1 MTRWAC
7 ATALTIAVTV
17 LTRRTAQELSRWA
30 TSGLTITVESL
41 QQHTGVFHDRDNNFD
56 SLAHFTGKTFIK
68 YSNDDKFT
76 DHEHVM
82 TKIRTAEPLTVYI
95 VKLEAHSLP
104 WLQTE
109 GYERLSYSGVS
120 FSGIHSFEG
129 ISLDDYTDPAT
140 HQVVARMEG
149 PQTG

>member
-1 MTRWAC
+1 M
-7 ATALTIAVTV
+7 
-17 LTRRTAQELSRWA
+17 
-30 TSGLTITVESL
+30 ESL

-56 SLAHFTGKTFIK
+56 SLGHFTGKTFIK

-82 TKIRTAEPLTVYI
+82 TKIRTVEPLTVYI

-104 WLQTE
+104 SLQAE
-109 GYERLSYSGVS
+109 GYERSSYSGVS

-140 HQVVARMEG
+140 HQVVARMEEYTNTLKCRTKQAHMMIQG
-149 PQTG
+149 CNNNPQDLEPGCNVAKVRF